1 MKIGFTLKPKDGN
14 ILDFEKQLDNL
25 EKIGSE
31 AAEIPLYE
39 LDVICGKK
47 IIQDEL
53 TIHISQSYYGERFVE
68 REEAE
73 SLLKN
78 SSIINMAGKQ
88 TVSMSVELGIGSENG
103 IKTISNIP
111 FLIVFNT

>member
-14 ILDFEKQLDNL
+14 ILDFEKQLENL

-47 IIQDEL
+47 L
-53 TIHISQSYYGERFVE
+53 F
-68 REEAE
+68 
-73 SLLKN
+73 KMN
-78 SSIINMAGKQ
+78 
-88 TVSMSVELGIGSENG
+88 
-103 IKTISNIP
+103 
-111 FLIVFNT
+111 